1 MHTQGGLNTK
11 HDYEH
16 DHQVHDMLHRAC
28 VNAYADH
35 ARALESLGVTVE
47 DLDRVVGKHYGHH
60 ITHITTQEQANQ
72 IALSFVIQGVEQDPS
87 LFEVATAH

>member
-1 MHTQGGLNTK
+1 MK

-16 DHQVHDMLHRAC
+16 DPQVHAMVHTAC
-28 VNAYADH
+28 IHAYADH
-35 ARALESLGVTVE
+35 ARALRLLGVTIE

-60 ITHITTQEQANQ
+60 ITTQEQADQ

-87 LFEVATAH
+87 LFEMPTTH